1 MSISNNK
8 HLEKI
13 NDAIQSSISLKDEE
27 KSLSFKLIEEWI
39 KEDKNFGTLYERL
52 TEISIEFEPIFI
64 ELGLI

>member
-13 NDAIQSSISLKDEE
+13 SDAINSSNKLSQEE
-27 KSLSFKLIEEWI
+27 KSSSFKLIEEWI
-39 KEDKNFGTLYERL
+39 REDKNFGTLYEKL
-52 TEISIEFEPIFI
+52 MEISLEFEPILI